1 MSRKFMQV
9 YEYDR
14 EQYLDEFIEDR
25 YNDSFITSPEYYSAE
40 KYMCRY
46 TTLNHN
52 CVNVR
57 RCALDSKLLHDIIT
71 NCKIYNNIELVR
83 ATKFVYYLDLIKCNW
98 VSKVGDSVLYPV
110 IFITHTSTRN
120 LDKVSVKTYK
130 GVKVKK
136 LNRCAD
142 HAIVINPFVKFKL
155 TLPNKTSHAKVLVT
169 FCKLRTDI
177 PPIEAPLPGNVL
189 VYTFPD
195 INKRIPGYMHVNI
208 EGCIDGTIY
217 INSSKFMCILKL
229 HRSMYRIPPFPI
241 DICSCCSQYTNDD
254 IEIPI
259 HDLIKDVTI
268 FKNKETVYYLKL
280 NNKTIARFTYFNNID
295 TAITREH
302 EYVKIALGIVCK
314 LMINNMHSI
323 VGVNHSNTFVNCLLE
338 DNV

>member
-1 MSRKFMQV
+1 MSRTFIQV
-9 YEYDR
+9 YKYNR
-14 EQYLDEFIEDR
+14 EQYIDEFIEYR
-25 YNDSFITSPEYYSAE
+25 YNDNFISPEYYNAE

-71 NCKIYNNIELVR
+71 NCKICNNIELVR
-83 ATKFVYYLDLIKCNW
+83 ATKFIYYLDLIKFNW

-120 LDKVSVKTYK
+120 LDTVSVKTYK
-130 GVKVKK
+130 GIKVKK
-136 LNRCAD
+136 INRCAD

-155 TLPNKTSHAKVLVT
+155 TLPHKTSHAKVLVT

-177 PPIEAPLPGNVL
+177 MPIEAPLQDNVL
-189 VYTFPD
+189 VYKFSD
-195 INKRIPGYMHVNI
+195 INKIIPGYINIHI

-229 HRSMYRIPPFPI
+229 HRTVYRIPPFPI
-241 DICSCCSQYTNDD
+241 EVCSCCSQYTNDY

-259 HDLIKDVTI
+259 NDLIKGVTI
-268 FKNKETVYYLKL
+268 FKNKEGVCYLKL
-280 NNKTIARFTYFNNID
+280 NNKTIAMFTYFYNID
-295 TAITREH
+295 KDITQAH
-302 EYVKIALGIVCK
+302 EYVKIALGIFCK
-314 LMINNMHSI
+314 LMIHTMHSI
-323 VGVNHSNTFVNCLLE
+323 VGVNHSNTFVNCLV